1 MTGLNTQNFL
11 GIIQYKAALR
21 VSENNAKDLDH
32 ASLEDVIKLS
42 QELVDEVN
50 NFVAGRILNDA
61 SDTSLFFIE
70 LLQSERYKY
79 D

>member
-1 MTGLNTQNFL
+1 MTGLNAQNFL

-21 VSENNAKDLDH
+21 VSENNAKDLDD